1 MPDPS
6 SSEEESSNE
15 VQLQQPMAKIPKIG
29 INVVH
34 HRDNILE
41 SLNRALNAFRITRRM
56 DQNFINYDV
65 VMEEMDDVMKEIL
78 VKISKRQSI
87 ADLSSEY
94 ITDTFVCCSSVSI
107 GYLELKDPLA
117 SYYAQV
123 ALNTIQ
129 SLVQGNNI
137 VLLEFY
143 QKLSILDHIFL
154 QMRYW
159 ISERNTQYAGMLGTW
174 GKSILDTIDRRKYSV
189 PTFLDV
195 RSNAAMIWAT
205 PKRAEKLLYMQRI
218 FDMGDAICR
227 VESDTLLLTCFSLV
241 CDRSFYNSLGTNT
254 FSGETEN
261 PLDYNRQLHR
271 CVSIIG
277 DLIQHSESPIFR
289 AGYFTCLAILK
300 YRVNA
305 SHEEIRKHLQQSV
318 HLILTSRN
326 IYSLGNWIIGL
337 TLAMCVQVGEPILDP
352 LVRILKDT
360 PAYNTWYPLIASHL
374 IHATPIINV
383 MMPNTPE
390 SLSETTLVEALES
403 PFNNLGDI

>member
-1 MPDPS
+1 MPELS
-6 SSEEESSNE
+6 SSEEDENSNE
-15 VQLQQPMAKIPKIG
+15 VQLQQPLAKIQK
-29 INVVH
+29 VVNP
-34 HRDNILE
+34 RDNILE
-41 SLNRALNAFRITRRM
+41 SLNRALNAYRITRRI

-65 VMEEMDDVMKEIL
+65 LMEEMDDVMKEIL

-94 ITDTFVCCSSVSI
+94 ITDTFVCCSSVTI
-107 GYLELKDPLA
+107 GYLELKDPQA
-117 SYYAQV
+117 SYFAQV

-129 SLVQGNNI
+129 SLVQGNNVVI
-137 VLLEFY
+137 LEFY

-154 QMRYW
+154 QVRYW

-174 GKSILDTIDRRKYSV
+174 GKSILDTIDPKKYTV

-195 RSNAAMIWAT
+195 RANAALIWAT
-205 PKRAEKLLYMQRI
+205 PKRAEKLLYMNRI
-218 FDMGDAICR
+218 FDMGDVICR

-254 FSGETEN
+254 LSSETEI
-261 PLDYNRQLHR
+261 PFDYNRQLHR
-271 CVSIIG
+271 CVNIIG
-277 DLIQHSESPIFR
+277 DLIQHSESPLFR
-289 AGYFTCLAILK
+289 AGHATCLAILK

-305 SHEEIRKHLQQSV
+305 SPEEIRKYLQQSI

-337 TLAMCVQVGEPILDP
+337 TLSMCVQVGEPIPEP
-352 LVRILKDT
+352 LVHILKDT
-360 PAYNTWYPLIASHL
+360 PAYNVWYPLIASQL

-383 MMPNTPE
+383 MMPKSPE
-390 SLSETTLVEALES
+390 SLSETTLVDLES